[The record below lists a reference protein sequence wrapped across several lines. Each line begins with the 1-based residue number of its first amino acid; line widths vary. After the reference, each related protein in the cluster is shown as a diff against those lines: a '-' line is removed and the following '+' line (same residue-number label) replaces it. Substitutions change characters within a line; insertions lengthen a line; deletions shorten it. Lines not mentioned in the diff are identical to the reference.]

1 MRSHFIHFFLIKI
14 TLTFLTV
21 QDWPWINNS
30 SMIFTLLINKFKW
43 KDGFKMKRST
53 IVTKVITFIYS
64 DKKFMKKKNTTLLN
78 QIKARDFNT
87 LSITPE
93 FLITLLMR
101 ESTSSIRWPIKNLI
115 NSWTTWLLKFS
126 TMEFNQDSKNSKKL
140 QQSSVKKENYKSSEI

>member
-1 MRSHFIHFFLIKI
+1 
-14 TLTFLTV
+14 
-21 QDWPWINNS
+21 
-30 SMIFTLLINKFKW
+30 
-43 KDGFKMKRST
+43 MKKST

-101 ESTSSIRWPIKNLI
+101 EST
-115 NSWTTWLLKFS
+115 
-126 TMEFNQDSKNSKKL
+126 
-140 QQSSVKKENYKSSEI
+140 